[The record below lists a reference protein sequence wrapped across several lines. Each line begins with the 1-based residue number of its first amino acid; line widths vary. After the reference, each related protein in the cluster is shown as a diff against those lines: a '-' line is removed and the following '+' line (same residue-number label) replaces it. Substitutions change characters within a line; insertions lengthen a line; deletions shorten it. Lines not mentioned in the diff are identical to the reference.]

1 MGVIVKSLLTMA
13 AITSK
18 SIEIQKS
25 LESLNLTSKAM
36 QLIKDV
42 IIHGFWGDS
51 DFSFNC
57 ETKMSNVYI
66 TNDGARG
73 KHFPRKQISGI
84 MSGVAKAIKK
94 YGCSFMASE
103 SDWWGDGSGSVLAFD
118 IDFASYDELKAWA
131 QATPEDIRAAM
142 NPTKSKTDEPSKAKE
157 SQREHDEHIKAVENR
172 RNNYVAE
179 FQKCQD
185 RKRIASLKRKIARAE
200 ARLEVLRSIDG
211 LFRTPEE
218 K

>member
-1 MGVIVKSLLTMA
+1 MA
-13 AITSK
+13 MATVTSK

-25 LESLNLTSKAM
+25 LESLNLTSKAI

-142 NPTKSKTDEPSKAKE
+142 ATVESEEYKADRKARE
-157 SQREHDEHIKAVENR
+157 EFKAREGQCEHDERIKAVENR
-172 RNNYVAE
+172 RNAYVAE
-179 FQKCQD
+179 FQECQD

-200 ARLEVLRSIDG
+200 ARLEVLRSIDS
-211 LFRTPEE
+211 LFRKPEE